1 MAKGPSAGTLPAHGA
16 RTLPSVDVDSYNL
29 EIEDDGRIDVPH
41 RADHAEHGS
50 RQRFLPALI

>member
-29 EIEDDGRIDVPH
+29 EIEDDEGFIGDK
-41 RADHAEHGS
+41 AN
-50 RQRFLPALI
+50 